1 MTTATIDTLFHFS
14 FAVNDLD
21 RARRF
26 YGELLG
32 CPEGRKLAGRAD
44 FNFFGHHIVAHL
56 SADDVVGDKGSKLKA
71 GGGTPLRH
79 FGVVMPLE
87 KFQETAKRLTDCRRR
102 LHHEARDTAG
112 GHGARADADD
122 VPRRLRQCGRVQRP
136 AQREGCLRGRLNA
149 WIPASRWNDVRGIRR
164 TRLLFRHAQLSSRG
178 AERRVVTICVSGHDA
193 GHA

>member
-1 MTTATIDTLFHFS
+1 MSVDTLFHFS

-32 CPEGRKLAGRAD
+32 CPEGRKLPGRVD

-56 SADDVVGDKGSKLKA
+56 NSDEVVGENAARLRE

-87 KFQETAKRLTDCRRR
+87 RFEAIENRLKGAGVDFILQPETRQAGTIREQKLMTCRDGCGNAIEFKGLRNVTDVY
-102 LHHEARDTAG
+102 AT
-112 GHGARADADD
+112 
-122 VPRRLRQCGRVQRP
+122 
-136 AQREGCLRGRLNA
+136 
-149 WIPASRWNDVRGIRR
+149 
-164 TRLLFRHAQLSSRG
+164 
-178 AERRVVTICVSGHDA
+178 
-193 GHA
+193 